1 MNMCAGVQNE
11 SRPMLSC
18 QEMSQAV
25 PTTADTTENMQIQMY
40 QGIDIV
46 PTEALSAIRT
56 FSGCAIGMLFAMLG
70 VYPQIPVSPTSLQIP
85 IVAKFTAFSATD
97 ANSSV
102 RDSHCQRKASAM
114 SASHG
119 N

>member
-25 PTTADTTENMQIQMY
+25 PTTADTTENMQSQMY

-46 PTEALSAIRT
+46 PTVALSAIRT
-56 FSGCAIGMLFAMLG
+56 FSGWAIGMLFAMSG
-70 VYPQIPVSPTSLQIP
+70 VSPQNPANATLLRNP
-85 IVAKFTAFSATD
+85 IVPKFTALSATD

-102 RDSHCQRKASAM
+102 RRSRVGFRYGC
-114 SASHG
+114 
-119 N
+119 